1 MTEFFNEA
9 ALVDDFNDEARE
21 YLNILQENSSW
32 SSVKKEAQSALKLL
46 LKEQRYIQ
54 FHSTYKRY
62 GVSTVGASYLYDV
75 PLYKQGNL
83 SPFRGK
89 RVRIVCVG
97 SGRHTDRVYMAGV
110 VADTPTE
117 LIVTK
122 LVMQYTF
129 PLFADSLE
137 IIYKSRRFRVVSA
150 PKKLS
155 LMSSFRDSEAVD
167 FSNWEAILLDG
178 KLNKAIAVMRNLT
191 ESKIEVRHL
200 RWHPS
205 VTHEYPSIRAAIDGM
220 AY

>member
-9 ALVDDFNDEARE
+9 ALKDDFNDEARE
-21 YLNILQENSSW
+21 LLNILQENSPW
-32 SSVKKEAQSALKLL
+32 SAGKKEAQSALKLL

-54 FHSTYKRY
+54 FNSTYKRY
-62 GVSTVGASYLYDV
+62 GISTVGASYLYDV

-97 SGRHTDRVYMAGV
+97 IGRHTDRVYMAGV

-122 LVMQYTF
+122 LVRQYTF

-137 IIYKSRRFRVVSA
+137 II
-150 PKKLS
+150 
-155 LMSSFRDSEAVD
+155 
-167 FSNWEAILLDG
+167 
-178 KLNKAIAVMRNLT
+178 
-191 ESKIEVRHL
+191 
-200 RWHPS
+200 
-205 VTHEYPSIRAAIDGM
+205 
-220 AY
+220 

>member
-9 ALVDDFNDEARE
+9 ALKDDFNDEARE
-21 YLNILQENSSW
+21 LLNIFQENSPW
-32 SSVKKEAQSALKLL
+32 SAGKKEAQSALKLL

-62 GVSTVGASYLYDV
+62 GISTVGASYLYDV

-83 SPFRGK
+83 KPFRGK
-89 RVRIVCVG
+89 RVRIVCVE

-110 VADTPTE
+110 VAETPTE

-122 LVMQYTF
+122 LVRQYTF

-137 IIYKSRRFRVVSA
+137 IIYKSQRFRVVSA

-155 LMSSFRDSEAVD
+155 LMSSFRDSEPVD

-178 KLNKAIAVMRNLT
+178 KLNKAIAVIRNLT

-200 RWHPS
+200 RWHPNVS
-205 VTHEYPSIRAAIDGM
+205 REYSSIRAAIDDLAM
-220 AY
+220 

>member
-32 SSVKKEAQSALKLL
+32 SSVKKEAQSALKQLF
-46 LKEQRYIQ
+46 KKQHYIQ
-54 FHSTYKRY
+54 FNSTYKRY
-62 GVSTVGASYLYDV
+62 GVSKVGESYLYDV

-83 SPFRGK
+83 KPFRGK
-89 RVRIVCVG
+89 RVRIVCVE

-110 VADTPTE
+110 VAETPTE

-122 LVMQYTF
+122 LVREYTF

-137 IIYKSRRFRVVSA
+137 IIYKSQRFRVVSA
-150 PKKLS
+150 PQKLF
-155 LMSSFRDSEAVD
+155 LISSFRDGEAVD
-167 FSNWEAILLDG
+167 FSKWEAILLDG

-191 ESKIEVRHL
+191 ESKIEARHL
-200 RWHPS
+200 RWHPNVS
-205 VTHEYPSIRAAIDGM
+205 REYCSIRAAIDDLAM
-220 AY
+220 